1 MGVMTDNGR
10 EHVNKQLLDWVTEAV
25 DYGVAGILLTLIDIE
40 GTMKGFDLRLINKV
54 TRIVEC
60 PEIVHSGARTI
71 EDIVVAAKSGASG
84 VAIASMLHYEKFN
97 INEIKESLIN
107 SGIFVRMV

>member
-1 MGVMTDNGR
+1 
-10 EHVNKQLLDWVTEAV
+10 
-25 DYGVAGILLTLIDIE
+25 
-40 GTMKGFDLRLINKV
+40 MKGFDLRLINEV
-54 TRIVEC
+54 TKIVEC
-60 PEIVHSGARTI
+60 PVIAHGGAGTI
-71 EDIVVAAKSGASG
+71 EDIVMAAKSGASG